1 MFSMYDHPVSFW
13 MEQLDSQ
20 RSDVVSLFFR
30 CAMSVLILIEV
41 ERLSSHRTVSRT
53 VPAKPE
59 QRLLICLYEE
69 VPGLWSQG
77 CEQAQGRDLLSQSE
91 LSEKGVLGEEGA
103 GRKCD
108 AAHRTE

>member
-1 MFSMYDHPVSFW
+1 MFSTRDHLVCFW
-13 MEQLDSQ
+13 MEQLDSR
-20 RSDVVSLFFR
+20 RSDMAFLFFR

-77 CEQAQGRDLLSQSE
+77 CKQAQGRDLLSQSE